1 MRDWIPRLTF
11 ETGLVYVKG
20 IATILASSC
29 ISVAYSKHPQNAL
42 RKPMGDFRII
52 RNTFSYFYH

>member
-1 MRDWIPRLTF
+1 MRDWILRLTF

-29 ISVAYSKHPQNAL
+29 ISVAYSKHPPKRSQKAYG
-42 RKPMGDFRII
+42 RF
-52 RNTFSYFYH
+52 

>member
-1 MRDWIPRLTF
+1 MRDWILRLTF

-42 RKPMGDFRII
+42 RESIGSLRII
-52 RNTFSYFYH
+52 GNTFSYFYH